1 MTDRADSGEAAP
13 ADLTTFNLVAAALL
27 VVASLVAHLYL
38 IPVHVPLREG
48 VDQGLSARFMPRLA
62 AWATLILAGLLL
74 LELVLRHLRGAGP
87 LAEDNEDNE
96 LQQFGPREASN
107 ALLLAAASGLYIALL
122 FYFGF
127 HIATALALF
136 ACFWAGR
143 FRNPIWLAILAIGFP
158 FALQQALWHGL
169 YVIVPQGYI
178 F

>member
-1 MTDRADSGEAAP
+1 MSDRVDSGEGAP
-13 ADLTTFNLVAAALL
+13 ADLTRFNFVAAALIIA
-27 VVASLVAHLYL
+27 VSLVALLYL
-38 IPVHVPLREG
+38 IPVHVPLRQG
-48 VDQGLSARFMPRLA
+48 MDQGLSARFMPRLA

-74 LELVLRHLRGAGP
+74 LELVLRRLRGSGP

-96 LQQFGPREASN
+96 LQQFGHREASN
-107 ALLLAAASGLYIALL
+107 ALLLAAGSGLYIALL
-122 FYFGF
+122 FYVGF

-158 FALQQALWHGL
+158 YALQQALWHGL
-169 YVIVPQGYI
+169 YVIVPQGYL